1 MKFEY
6 CTVGYGYLEG
16 RVAETAPFSELVIK
30 SVCLLGFGK
39 NRTRT
44 ELYSQ
49 SLHALI
55 ELSTST
61 RYMGSFLCAL
71 PSKEEGRLLDDGLAP
86 HELLHT
92 AKVKVRVRRVWV
104 RVSFSVRVRVMFSAP
119 GELLHGEACDRE
131 HG

>member
-1 MKFEY
+1 MQ
-6 CTVGYGYLEG
+6 
-16 RVAETAPFSELVIK
+16 TARLYFLISQITRNK
-30 SVCLLGFGK
+30 SVFLK
-39 NRTRT
+39 KKTIPRIRT
-44 ELYSQ
+44 ELQSQ
-49 SLHALI
+49 SLY
-55 ELSTST
+55 TPRYNK

-92 AKVKVRVRRVWV
+92 AKVRVRFRRVWV
-104 RVSFSVRVRVMFSAP
+104 RVSVSVRVRVRVSAP

>member
-1 MKFEY
+1 M
-6 CTVGYGYLEG
+6 VSLRYGFLEK
-16 RVAETAPFSELVIK
+16 EP
-30 SVCLLGFGK
+30 
-39 NRTRT
+39 NHRT
-44 ELYSQ
+44 ESENSPVRVSTPRYK
-49 SLHALI
+49 
-55 ELSTST
+55 ELRT

-92 AKVKVRVRRVWV
+92 AKVRVRFRRVWV
-104 RVSFSVRVRVMFSAP
+104 RVSVSVRVRVRFSAP